1 MRYVYSGTRRQCTSC
16 GYAQVAVQW
25 ISSLSELP
33 QTAFRKS
40 VSEHTVLYGVGFCL
54 LSERAGRTNCLARCS
69 RADSWGG
76 GWPPSS
82 SDCSSRTSL
91 HLRGRRHAS
100 GAVSATQRILRS
112 CSGASGARWER
123 PDESFV
129 VVRPQGLAWMRC
141 GYLAVDFVCAVPFAR
156 SRAEQGEESCS
167 RVRSSASTADTV
179 ELRTTSCSRV
189 DALFS

>member
-1 MRYVYSGTRRQCTSC
+1 MYIQGHVVSVLRG

-40 VSEHTVLYGVGFCL
+40 VSEHTVSYGIGFCL

-69 RADSWGG
+69 RADSWEG
-76 GWPPSS
+76 GWPPTSL
-82 SDCSSRTSL
+82 DCSSRTSL
-91 HLRGRRHAS
+91 HHRGRRHAS

-141 GYLAVDFVCAVPFAR
+141 GYLAVDFVCIVPFAR

-167 RVRSSASTADTV
+167 GTLMRFDCGYRCYARLLAPVLTPCFPER
-179 ELRTTSCSRV
+179 E
-189 DALFS
+189 